1 MADPIRLVPPT
12 SPSGPELPH
21 NIEAEA
27 ALLGALMIDNRIAED
42 FQQRLR
48 PDHFYEAV
56 HGRVYDAILRLLDRN
71 MVANPVTLRPMFEAD
86 ETMRELGGPAYLAQ
100 LTGNTAALIGARDF
114 ANQIYDLA
122 MLRALVSVG
131 REMVDGALD
140 TSHEV
145 NPKGQIEAAEVAL
158 KLFF

>member
-1 MADPIRLVPPT
+1 MADPIRLVPPPP
-12 SPSGPELPH
+12 SSSGPELPH

-48 PDHFYEAV
+48 PDHFFEAV
-56 HGRVYDAILRLLDRN
+56 HGRVYDAILRMLDRN

-100 LTGNTAALIGARDF
+100 LTGNSAALIGARDF

-140 TSHEV
+140 TSV
-145 NPKGQIEAAEVAL
+145 AVDPKVLHPIGSAR
-158 KLFF
+158 